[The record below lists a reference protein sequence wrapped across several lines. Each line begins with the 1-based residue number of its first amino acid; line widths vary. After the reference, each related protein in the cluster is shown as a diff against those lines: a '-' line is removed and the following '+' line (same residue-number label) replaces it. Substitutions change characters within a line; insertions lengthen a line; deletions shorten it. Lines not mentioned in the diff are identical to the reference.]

1 MAFKASGNPTALF
14 REHMLLNPTSF
25 STSNNDSDFFPETAR
40 IDGMPA
46 RLTHTHDS
54 TAYSTAPIEDSWQVR
69 LSGSGSPANT
79 NGSQRGGQLT

>member
-1 MAFKASGNPTALF
+1 MTFKASGNPCALF

-25 STSNNDSDFFPETAR
+25 STSNNDSDFWPETAR

-54 TAYSTAPIEDSWQVR
+54 TAYATAPTSDSWQVR
-69 LSGSGSPANT
+69 LSGAGSPANT
-79 NGSQRGGQLT
+79 NALNQGGQLT